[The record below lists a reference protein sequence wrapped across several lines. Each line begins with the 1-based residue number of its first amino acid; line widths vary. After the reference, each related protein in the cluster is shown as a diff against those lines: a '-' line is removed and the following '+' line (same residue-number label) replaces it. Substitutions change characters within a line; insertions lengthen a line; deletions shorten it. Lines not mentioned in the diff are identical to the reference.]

1 MFRVNPSYV
10 FVIASYNNEA
20 NVDMNISSVARQ
32 LYKNWRIIYI
42 NDASTDNTSNNL
54 QKLYKNTKFLIK

>member
-1 MFRVNPSYV
+1 MNRINPNYV

-32 LYKNWRIIYI
+32 LYKNWRIIYV
-42 NDASTDNTSNNL
+42 NDASTDDTADNL
-54 QKLYKNTKFLIK
+54 QKSCTKIKFPIK